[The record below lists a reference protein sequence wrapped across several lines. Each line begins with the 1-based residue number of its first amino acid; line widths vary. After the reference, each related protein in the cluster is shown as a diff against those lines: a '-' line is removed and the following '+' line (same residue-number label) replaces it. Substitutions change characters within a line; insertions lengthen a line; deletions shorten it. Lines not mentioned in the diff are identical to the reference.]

1 MKLTIEHLA
10 AYLPY
15 EVNMTR
21 NGFVGKLL
29 TIKLPKETDI
39 YDGTEFQ
46 VSCSNWWENTTD
58 ANHYKP
64 LLRPLS
70 DLTKEIEHNGER
82 FFPASK
88 MTTHGFHNDFWNEDE
103 FDYRYLYALDYQKL
117 LSWHFDIFGL
127 IELGLAIPIKP
138 IDLAKQYYTQTYHAF
153 KGELI
158 QDEIGNLIPK
168 NHGK

>member
-46 VSCSNWWENTTD
+46 VSCSFWWENTTD

-82 FFPASK
+82 FVPIDYFLGDDGDNILNAAQIK
-88 MTTHGFHNDFWNEDE
+88 DFSGVE
-103 FDYRYLYALDYQKL
+103 YSLVTKL
-117 LSWHFDIFGL
+117 LSWHFDIYSL
-127 IELGLAIPIKP
+127 IPQGLAIPIKP
-138 IDLAKQYYTQTYHAF
+138 IDNEQ
-153 KGELI
+153 
-158 QDEIGNLIPK
+158 QD
-168 NHGK
+168 

>member
-29 TIKLPKETDI
+29 AIKLPKETDI

-64 LLRPLS
+64 LLRNLS

-82 FFPASK
+82 FVPIEKLQSNK
-88 MTTHGFHNDFWNEDE
+88 GFEWRPEIIHLCSYQNV
-103 FDYRYLYALDYQKL
+103 QKL
-117 LSWHFDIFGL
+117 LSWHFDCFGL
-127 IELGLAIPIKP
+127 IESGLAVPIKP
-138 IDLAKQYYTQTYHAF
+138 IDN
-153 KGELI
+153 E
-158 QDEIGNLIPK
+158 QD
-168 NHGK
+168 